1 MTTDLKLQAIK
12 STGWLAASRLWVQA
26 VSWVVTVV
34 LVRLL
39 TPSDYG
45 LFAMA
50 VAVIGFLEFF
60 QELGLGTAI
69 VQRHTLGPQQINAIF
84 WLVSSISLVLA
95 GVAFLGGSLVASF
108 YSESRLTGLVRI
120 LAIAFFTNS
129 LATVPHSLLTR
140 ELDFRRRSF
149 ADSAAVLAAA
159 VTSVALAYAAYGVW
173 ALAIGQLVR
182 ACVRT
187 GMLMAVCGWSPRA
200 PMNFQGIRSTLA
212 FGFNV
217 AGSGFAGT
225 LLTIVNTA
233 TIGRRLGGEML
244 GLFTVS
250 NTLGMDSLN
259 KISGS
264 LVHQVSLPVFAKLQD
279 DTKTLS
285 LYFLKITKYIAI
297 ASLPLQIGLALVARD
312 LISVVLTER
321 WLPAVRMLQ
330 AFAVCGVFFAIMLPC
345 PALLVARGRARLLF
359 VLSSVHF
366 VLAAS
371 LVLLGT
377 IAGVI
382 GAVMAWIAVF
392 IGMRL
397 CQLKFS
403 LSEIE
408 IDLRTY
414 LVNIAS
420 AILSTLGMVFMV
432 SAVGLVLPHTS
443 VATSLICK
451 IGAGAATYVAVLM
464 ISDRQIGAELWSIAR
479 MLVTPSRSLPRT

>member
-34 LVRLL
+34 LVQLL

-84 WLVSSISLVLA
+84 WLVSS
-95 GVAFLGGSLVASF
+95 

-182 ACVRT
+182 AFVRT

-200 PMNFQGIRSTLA
+200 PMNFQGMRSTLT
-212 FGFNV
+212 FGLNV

-225 LLTIVNTA
+225 LL
-233 TIGRRLGGEML
+233 
-244 GLFTVS
+244 
-250 NTLGMDSLN
+250 
-259 KISGS
+259 
-264 LVHQVSLPVFAKLQD
+264 
-279 DTKTLS
+279 
-285 LYFLKITKYIAI
+285 
-297 ASLPLQIGLALVARD
+297 
-312 LISVVLTER
+312 
-321 WLPAVRMLQ
+321 
-330 AFAVCGVFFAIMLPC
+330 
-345 PALLVARGRARLLF
+345 
-359 VLSSVHF
+359 
-366 VLAAS
+366 
-371 LVLLGT
+371 
-377 IAGVI
+377 
-382 GAVMAWIAVF
+382 
-392 IGMRL
+392 
-397 CQLKFS
+397 
-403 LSEIE
+403 
-408 IDLRTY
+408 
-414 LVNIAS
+414 
-420 AILSTLGMVFMV
+420 
-432 SAVGLVLPHTS
+432 
-443 VATSLICK
+443 
-451 IGAGAATYVAVLM
+451 
-464 ISDRQIGAELWSIAR
+464 
-479 MLVTPSRSLPRT
+479 